1 MYNIQLFT
9 FLFCLFM
16 VNFFKAKTLIKEIPQ
31 PKEESYEDEG
41 FEDYNDE
48 DFGEAE
54 ENPSNIAPAKQPIT
68 AAPLADKRDSNSNQ
82 LSYIEAKRWRNRI
95 LRMLCIL
102 HYRLVC
108 NRLKDEAKRQQGGVG
123 TVVVPASVPSLG
135 VLPGGSGAGKLS
147 SSSHGEAS
155 TTSAAS
161 GSTTAR
167 TKKMV
172 SMLPDPR
179 FFRVQKI
186 RGERTIVF
194 GIWNSTITRT
204 GVNVVDG
211 P

>member
-1 MYNIQLFT
+1 
-9 FLFCLFM
+9 M

-48 DFGEAE
+48 DFEEAE
-54 ENPSNIAPAKQPIT
+54 ETPSNIAPAKQPI
-68 AAPLADKRDSNSNQ
+68 AAAALAEKRDSNSNQ

-95 LRMLCIL
+95 LRMFCIL
-102 HYRLVC
+102 YYRLVC
-108 NRLKDEAKRQQGGVG
+108 NRLKDEAKRQQGGAG

-135 VLPGGSGAGKLS
+135 ILPGGSGAGKLS

-155 TTSAAS
+155 STSAAS

-186 RGERTIVF
+186 RGELTIVF